1 MKRSPV
7 VATVA
12 LAILLIAPGVASAH
26 HTLLDFDAAVDA
38 LLAVDPTIEPPP
50 DDPGRDFVVG
60 GVQDADGFNNGFS
73 AHSGPLGENPYGHLS
88 ATNPDLPFFKARERV
103 VCLAVAGSIAAI
115 GLVAA
120 TTNSDIVSEVVVL
133 RDGGPG
139 GAAYGF
145 DALQIDPQD
154 CEKGLAVAPAP
165 PLIQRGNILIHD
177 AQP

>member
-1 MKRSPV
+1 MKRLPV

-73 AHSGPLGENPYGHLS
+73 AHSGPLGEKPYGHLS
-88 ATNPDLPFFKARERV
+88 ATNPALPFFKARERV
-103 VCLAVAGSIAAI
+103 VCLAVSGNFAAI

-120 TTNSDIVSEVVVL
+120 TSNSDIPSEVVVL

-139 GAAYGF
+139 GAADGF
-145 DALQIDPQD
+145 DSHQLEPED
-154 CEKGLAVAPAP
+154 CEQGLLLAPGA
-165 PLIQRGNILIHD
+165 PLIRRGNILIHD